1 MRNPLIFRLYLF
13 TSMVY
18 AVTFLIFWLTKYVRP
33 LSINDLHVNN
43 SVGILETRLKNYL
56 CALAFNGLPFKS
68 QLAPIQPTPTGKSE
82 HIFISEC
89 GPSAAGF
96 KLGPC

>member
-1 MRNPLIFRLYLF
+1 
-13 TSMVY
+13 MVY
-18 AVTFLIFWLTKYVRP
+18 AVTFQIFWLTKYVRP
-33 LSINDLHVNN
+33 YLSMICTLTTP
-43 SVGILETRLKNYL
+43 SILETRLINYL

-89 GPSAAGF
+89 GPSAEGF